1 MESGQGPSRRPLL
14 FSPSRWPVRWRLAG
28 VSASLTFAILLV
40 FAAGVG
46 RLVENRL
53 RGDFRDELEAKAND
67 LSFTVRLD
75 PSSGTPL
82 IDLNRLRQI
91 AQGADGPIRVID
103 AEGEV
108 LLDATENLGLPP
120 PSPSEIVSFG
130 DLEVAT
136 RQVSSSSI
144 SAPAVYV
151 QYARDHEELDATID
165 RLWLFLGVGVGGGAL
180 LATLAGL
187 WIAQRA
193 MRPIAGLTATARE
206 IATTRDPSLTMPEPV
221 AEDEVAELARTLDS
235 MLAELDAARTESEQ
249 IVQAQRE
256 FIADAS
262 HELRTPLTS
271 ILANLELLHER
282 LEADRGDEEESEMVE
297 SALRSSQRMRRLV
310 ADLLMLARADAGRS
324 GARGSC
330 ALAEIAAAAVAEVR
344 PVAEEHELQL
354 DAGDP
359 AAVNGNADELHRLTV
374 NLLDNAVRHTPPGT
388 TVNVSVFRRDGD
400 AVLEVTD
407 DGPGIPDG
415 LEEQVFSRFVRGGGP
430 ADVAADSGTGL
441 GLAIVRAVAVSHG
454 GGVVAG
460 AGASGGARF
469 TVTLP
474 AASAP
479 VEPPSRVS
487 AKV

>member
-28 VSASLTFAILLV
+28 VSAGLTFAILLV

-53 RGDFRDELEAKAND
+53 RDDFRDELEAAASQLAFTLDAASTSVRADFQAGILAND
-67 LSFTVRLD
+67 ATIAIVDRD
-75 PSSGTPL
+75 GNEVVTPK
-82 IDLNRLRQI
+82 NPR
-91 AQGADGPIRVID
+91 P
-103 AEGEV
+103 
-108 LLDATENLGLPP
+108 LPP
-120 PSPSEIVSFG
+120 PASGETTFG
-130 DLEVAT
+130 ELEVAT
-136 RQVSSSSI
+136 RVIPSSAGSLD
-144 SAPAVYV
+144 PRYV
-151 QYARDHEELDATID
+151 QYARDHDELDATVD

-206 IATTRDPSLTMPEPV
+206 IASTRDPSLTMPEPV

-249 IVQAQRE
+249 VVQAQRE

-330 ALAEIAAAAVAEVR
+330 DLAEIAAAAVAEVR
-344 PVAEEHELQL
+344 PVAQEHGLHL

-359 AAVNGNADELHRLTV
+359 AMVNGNPDELHRLTV

-400 AVLEVTD
+400 AVLEVAD

-415 LEEQVFSRFVRGGGP
+415 LEDQVFSRFVRGGGP
-430 ADVAADSGTGL
+430 ADVAADAGTGL

-479 VEPPSRVS
+479 IERPSRVS